1 MPYTK
6 EQYESDKAIVEN
18 APNGA
23 DEFFIYNHTVNYID
37 NHENGHQFKI
47 WDDEDNEWVFS
58 ELVDGWEYIRG
69 RRSLQDIRDKIELY
83 ETVEKLKDWVTLVGA
98 TGFPFEGHD
107 SGLTHREV
115 CKKYTEI
122 VKELKELTE

>member
-6 EQYESDKAIVEN
+6 EQYEIDKAIVEN
-18 APNGA
+18 APDCT

-58 ELVDGWEYIRG
+58 ELVGGWEYIRG

-83 ETVEKLKDWVTLVGA
+83 EQLAESERLRYKTIEAWSNHLDKAQAKIDKL
-98 TGFPFEGHD
+98 EN
-107 SGLTHREV
+107 
-115 CKKYTEI
+115 KKAAN
-122 VKELKELTE
+122 